1 MTNQRKIPFD
11 KLKESDL
18 HLDAIY
24 VAGRKGNIGD
34 EPVSKMLP
42 VGNAG
47 GFRVSGRAP
56 QPNVVVLFTSGEEG
70 EWPDTI
76 DPFTGIV
83 RYFGDNRHPGKELHQ
98 TKNKGNEILRNAF
111 DLRHGTEEQRAS
123 SPIFLLFEKSGE
135 GYDVIFRGLVVPGA
149 DFLSSD
155 DDLVAIWRSVEGQRF
170 QNYRAS
176 FSILDVSTVSKTWL
190 ESVIAGGDREV
201 NAPLAWLEW
210 VYRGRYM
217 TLTAPAIRP
226 FRSKQEQLP
235 ESKQKLDLIRQLH
248 SKFTSNPYG
257 FERVALE
264 IWKMC
269 SPSHITA
276 ELTRKHRDGGR
287 DAIGSMWIG
296 PSTDSVGLPF
306 VLEAKC
312 YEPGANS
319 VGVKETSRIISRIR
333 NKMFGILVTTSYVS
347 EQAYKELR
355 DDEHPVLIIAAV
367 DIVNILFSK
376 GITNQKT
383 METWLKSIV

>member
-1 MTNQRKIPFD
+1 
-11 KLKESDL
+11 
-18 HLDAIY
+18 
-24 VAGRKGNIGD
+24 
-34 EPVSKMLP
+34 
-42 VGNAG
+42 
-47 GFRVSGRAP
+47 
-56 QPNVVVLFTSGEEG
+56 
-70 EWPDTI
+70 
-76 DPFTGIV
+76 
-83 RYFGDNRHPGKELHQ
+83 
-98 TKNKGNEILRNAF
+98 
-111 DLRHGTEEQRAS
+111 
-123 SPIFLLFEKSGE
+123 
-135 GYDVIFRGLVVPGA
+135 
-149 DFLSSD
+149 
-155 DDLVAIWRSVEGQRF
+155 
-170 QNYRAS
+170 
-176 FSILDVSTVSKTWL
+176 
-190 ESVIAGGDREV
+190 
-201 NAPLAWLEW
+201 
-210 VYRGRYM
+210 
-217 TLTAPAIRP
+217 
-226 FRSKQEQLP
+226 
-235 ESKQKLDLIRQLH
+235 
-248 SKFTSNPYG
+248 
-257 FERVALE
+257 
-264 IWKMC
+264 MC